1 MTPVWRVRVL
11 MVLVVGLILL
21 RPGFGEA
28 EGAEAAP
35 GSDLEILLVVD
46 RTTSMSALDFAGVR
60 SRMEGVRADLDE
72 IVAALPN
79 SRFALITFGRDA
91 ELEVPFTSDAEPVFE
106 AVDALAREP
115 LLAGTGSRVDRPLGL
130 MNDVLRRASQ
140 SHPDRRQ
147 VVVFASD
154 GEVTAPKPPQ
164 RSFAKLAA
172 YVDAGAV
179 FGYGTATGGF
189 MPTGGAPPWTF
200 VRDPATREDARSR
213 IDEAN
218 LRGIADQL
226 DVSYAHRVAPGGLD
240 DWADNLRRGEG
251 VPDRESAA
259 KYQLYWMLALLL
271 AGLALAE
278 LRLDWLALLR
288 ARKELG

>member
-1 MTPVWRVRVL
+1 MTPLWRIRLL
-11 MVLVVGLILL
+11 MLLVAGLILL

-28 EGAEAAP
+28 GTNEAAP

-60 SRMEGVRADLDE
+60 SRMEGVRADLDD

-79 SRFALITFGRDA
+79 SRFAMITFGRDA
-91 ELEVPFTSDAEPVFE
+91 ELVVPFTSDAGPVFE
-106 AVDALAREP
+106 AIDSLSREP
-115 LLAGTGSRVDRPLGL
+115 LLAGTGSRVDRPLTL
-130 MNDVLRRASQ
+130 MTDVLRRAAK

-154 GEVTAPKPPQ
+154 GETTVAEPPQ
-164 RSFAKLAA
+164 RSFTKVAA

-179 FGYGTATGGF
+179 FGYGTPTGGF

-200 VRDPATREDARSR
+200 VRDPVTKEDARSR

-218 LRGIADQL
+218 LRRIADQL
-226 DVSYAHRVAPGGLD
+226 EVSYAHRVAPGGLD
-240 DWADNLRRGEG
+240 GWADNLRGGEG
-251 VPDRESAA
+251 VPDREGAA
-259 KYQLYWMLALLL
+259 KYQLYWMLALVL

-278 LRLDWLALLR
+278 LRLDWLALLE
-288 ARKELG
+288 AREAQA